1 MGKDLKERT
10 KIAVFWNIFNI
21 IFSKS
26 ARLIASIIL
35 ARLLFPED
43 FGLYGVSLIVIRF
56 GRRLTNFGFS
66 TVLIQK
72 DEINKAEVDT
82 IFTASLAINF
92 TVFVILLVGAP
103 YFAQFVHNSK
113 VVDLVRV
120 ISLTFLFNTF
130 IMLGESLLKRELDF
144 KHISIARSIRSA
156 STLITAIIMAFLG
169 FRVWSLIC
177 GELVAVLVNMVLIL
191 IYAHWTPKIYF
202 KLSIFKKLYSY
213 GMRVSAVQ
221 YLNYFINNVDYLLIG
236 RYLNMTA
243 LGYYERAFNL
253 MSLTR
258 RQIGRSMSE
267 ALFSAFSKIKND
279 KERIV
284 KNLKQVLSY
293 TAVVAYP
300 ILVGLIFLAPS
311 LVYNLY
317 GPRWILT
324 IRPLQI
330 MCVSG
335 LFQTVITGF
344 FSVIFALDF
353 INARIK
359 AQVIYLA
366 LLAGIIYLLIP
377 YGINGVAVAVVLAS
391 MVYGV
396 LILRIMITRLPF
408 SLKDF
413 WQTQKAPILYSFFQ
427 IIFTSVA
434 LKLSMIYFDIK
445 SIPMFFILSA
455 ASVLGLLIAHLV
467 FRNENYSNLIHE
479 ITEVIQKKRKA
490 RLANGKTPNGK

>member
-26 ARLIASIIL
+26 SRLITSIIL

-82 IFTASLAINF
+82 IFTASLFIN
-92 TVFVILLVGAP
+92 LLVFAVLFAGAS
-103 YFAQFVHNSK
+103 YFARFVHNQA
-113 VVDLVRV
+113 VVNLVRV
-120 ISLTFLFNTF
+120 ISLTFIFNTF
-130 IMLGESLLKRELDF
+130 IMVGESLLKRELDF

-156 STLITAIIMAFLG
+156 ANYTTAIIMAILG
-169 FRVWSLIC
+169 FRVWSLIG
-177 GELVAVLVNMVLIL
+177 GEVISVVVNMVLIL
-191 IYAHWTPKIYF
+191 IFARWVPRLYF
-202 KLSIFKKLYSY
+202 KFSIFKELYSY

-221 YLNYFINNVDYLLIG
+221 YLNYFINNVDYMLIG

-267 ALFSAFSKIKND
+267 ALFSAFSRIKDD
-279 KERIV
+279 KERV
-284 KNLKQVLSY
+284 VRSLKQVLNY
-293 TAVVAYP
+293 TALIAYP
-300 ILVGLIFLAPS
+300 ILIGLIFMAPS

-317 GPRWILT
+317 GPRWVMT

-359 AQVIYLA
+359 AQVIYLI
-366 LLAGIIYLLIP
+366 LLTTTIYFLIP
-377 YGINGVAVAVVLAS
+377 YGINGVAFAVVLAS
-391 MVYGV
+391 VVYGV
-396 LILRIMITRLPF
+396 LILRIMVTRLPF
-408 SLKDF
+408 TLGDF
-413 WQTQKAPILYSFFQ
+413 WQTQKAPLIYGLFQ
-427 IIFTSVA
+427 IGFSIGA
-434 LKLSMIYFDIK
+434 LKLSVKYFDIK
-445 SIPMFFILSA
+445 SIPMFFILTL
-455 ASVLGLLIAHLV
+455 ASVLALVTAHLI
-467 FRNENYSNLIHE
+467 FRNEGYSKLIHE
-479 ITEVIQKKRKA
+479 VTEVIQKKRKA
-490 RLANGKTPNGK
+490 GISGATKK

>member
-1 MGKDLKERT
+1 MSKDLKERT

-26 ARLIASIIL
+26 SRLITSIIL

-82 IFTASLAINF
+82 IFTVSLAINLI
-92 TVFVILLVGAP
+92 VFGILFAGAP
-103 YFAQFVHNSK
+103 YFAQFVHNGH
-113 VVDLVRV
+113 VANLVRA
-120 ISLTFLFNTF
+120 ISFTFIFNTF
-130 IMLGESLLKRELDF
+130 IMVGESLLKRELNF
-144 KHISIARSIRSA
+144 KDISIARSIRSA
-156 STLITAIIMAFLG
+156 SNYITAIIMAFLG
-169 FRVWSLIC
+169 FRVWSLIG
-177 GELVAVLVNMVLIL
+177 GELVAVVVNMVLIL
-191 IYAHWTPKIYF
+191 IYARWMPRLYF
-202 KLSIFKKLYSY
+202 KFSIFKQLYSY

-221 YLNYFINNVDYLLIG
+221 YLNYFINNIDYMLIG

-267 ALFSAFSKIKND
+267 ALFSAFSKIKDD
-279 KERIV
+279 KERVV

-293 TAVVAYP
+293 TALIAYP
-300 ILVGLIFLAPS
+300 ILVGLIFMAPS
-311 LVYNLY
+311 VVYNLY

-359 AQVIYLA
+359 AQVVYLV
-366 LLAGIIYLLIP
+366 LLAATIYLLIP
-377 YGINGVAVAVVLAS
+377 YGINGVAVAVVFAS
-391 MVYGV
+391 IVYGV
-396 LILRIMITRLPF
+396 LILRIMVTHLPF
-408 SLKDF
+408 KLKDF
-413 WQTQKAPILYSFFQ
+413 WQTQKAPILYSLFQ
-427 IIFTSVA
+427 IVFSAIA
-434 LKLSMIYFDIK
+434 LKISLLYFDIK
-445 SIPMFFILSA
+445 SIPMFFILAA
-455 ASVLGLLIAHLV
+455 ASLLGLMIAHLI
-467 FRNENYSNLIHE
+467 FRNEGYSNLIHE
-479 ITEVIQKKRKA
+479 VSEVIQRKRKV
-490 RLANGKTPNGK
+490 